1 LRVVPRLWASRK
13 IGLLIDEIR
22 EQGGAPGVVSLE
34 AKSVASPASRELIDE
49 IVRLSTEFGVLTEY
63 TAFLARE
70 GTDLSKKAEVLSEA
84 NNLFRDRAV
93 QTRSGLGSVN
103 QEVNNQ
109 YQKAMSCVNPRNE
122 FLDARMNKVATAAVQ
137 QVCDLAFY
145 KRRDAWVDSRIVA
158 NPAEVKPDRV
168 IVFGSQEFRDLAA
181 KLAREGRQG
190 SIALRGDILM
200 LVDGRP
206 VLVKAPVD
214 QP

>member
-1 LRVVPRLWASRK
+1 
-13 IGLLIDEIR
+13 
-22 EQGGAPGVVSLE
+22 
-34 AKSVASPASRELIDE
+34 
-49 IVRLSTEFGVLTEY
+49 
-63 TAFLARE
+63 
-70 GTDLSKKAEVLSEA
+70 
-84 NNLFRDRAV
+84 
-93 QTRSGLGSVN
+93 
-103 QEVNNQ
+103 
-109 YQKAMSCVNPRNE
+109 MCVNARNE
-122 FLDARMNKVATAAVQ
+122 FLDASMNKVATAAVQ

-158 NPAEVKPDRV
+158 NPAAVKPDRV

-206 VLVKAPVD
+206 VLVKAPSD

>member
-1 LRVVPRLWASRK
+1 V
-13 IGLLIDEIR
+13 
-22 EQGGAPGVVSLE
+22 
-34 AKSVASPASRELIDE
+34 KSVASPASRELVDE
-49 IVRLSTEFGVLTEY
+49 IIRLSTEFGILTEY

-93 QTRSGLGSVN
+93 QTRTGLGSVN
-103 QEVNNQ
+103 QDINNQ
-109 YQKAMSCVNPRNE
+109 NQKAMMCANPRNE
-122 FLDARMNKVATAAVQ
+122 FLDASMNKVATAAVQ

-158 NPAEVKPDRV
+158 NPAAVKPERV

-206 VLVKAPVD
+206 VLVKAPSD